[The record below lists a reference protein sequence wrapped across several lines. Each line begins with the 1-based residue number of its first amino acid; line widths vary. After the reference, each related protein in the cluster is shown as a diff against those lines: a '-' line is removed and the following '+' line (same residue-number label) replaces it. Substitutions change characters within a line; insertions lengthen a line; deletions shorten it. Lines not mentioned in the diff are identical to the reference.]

1 MNSKLLLHRIFTL
14 MLIFGGFAFGLGQTR
29 QVIVDAD
36 TGNEV
41 DDFYALVR
49 VLVDTTVHITALNA
63 AHWQTS
69 HWAEDRTME
78 NSHRLNQQ
86 LLGEMDLQ
94 IRTLRGAQARMYD
107 WGDRA
112 QHSAAAY
119 EIIAQAEQKDRITIL
134 VLGALTNVASAVF
147 IRPEI
152 AEKLEVYWLGTTM
165 DFETGTLKRN
175 DFNALMDPFA
185 LDYLL
190 DSNVTMD
197 IMPINVAV
205 AMEIG
210 YKELS
215 DAIGN
220 GSLGRFLLKRWDDH
234 LDGARQS
241 RVLWD
246 LALTAAFLRPE
257 LGKTTVV
264 RTSRD
269 SGNREINFY
278 TSVNA
283 EAIYQDFYK
292 VLADFESR
300 PKDDKK
306 HSTES
311 PVKSNN

>member
-1 MNSKLLLHRIFTL
+1 MNLKPVSVRIL
-14 MLIFGGFAFGLGQTR
+14 MLVFFLNCSALVLGQTR

-49 VLVDTTVHITALNA
+49 ILADSTVEVTALNA

-69 HWAEDRTME
+69 HWAVDRTME

-94 IRTLRGAQARMYD
+94 IRTLRGAPARMYD

-112 QHSAAAY
+112 QNSAAAY
-119 EIIAQAEQKDRITIL
+119 EIIAQAEQMDRVTIL

-165 DFETGTLKRN
+165 DFDTGVLKRN
-175 DFNALMDPFA
+175 DFNPLMDPFA

-190 DSNVTMD
+190 DSKVTMN

-205 AMEIG
+205 DMEID
-210 YKELS
+210 YDELS
-215 DAIGN
+215 SKIGN
-220 GSLGRFLLKRWDDH
+220 NALGRFLIKRWNDH
-234 LDGARQS
+234 LDGSRQS

-246 LALTAAFLRPE
+246 LALTAAYLRPE
-257 LGKTTVV
+257 LAKSILV

-269 SGNREINFY
+269 SGNRDINFY
-278 TSVNA
+278 SSIA
-283 EAIYQDFYK
+283 AKAIYQDFYD
-292 VLADFESR
+292 VLTVFEKR
-300 PKDDKK
+300 K
-306 HSTES
+306 
-311 PVKSNN
+311 